1 MKVLVLGGGNSPE
14 REVSLR
20 SAKAVAEAA
29 RMAGYEVME
38 ANPADGLDIL
48 DTLPKGT
55 IILPILHGKNGEDG
69 VIQAE
74 LERRGLA
81 YLGSDSRVSA
91 ACFDKWQTRQ
101 KLLAA
106 KIPMPLGVRVNRETY
121 KNQALAKKPHVLKVV
136 HGGSSIGTVIV
147 RDLSKLEQEHINQLF
162 ELENDAVLEELVEG
176 LEITVPVLDQTALMP
191 LEVRPPEGSE
201 FDYDNKYNGT
211 TAELCPPPSLSQE
224 QIKRVQK
231 LAEKVHKLM
240 GCQHLSRTDT
250 IMSPDGSFVVLEI
263 NTIPGLNNQSLTP
276 KAAAVAG
283 LSMPELV
290 KKFINLVKRD
300 FKIE

>member
-20 SAKAVAEAA
+20 SAKAVAVAA

-38 ANPADGLDIL
+38 ADPADGLDVL

-81 YLGSDSRVSA
+81 YLGSDSSVSA
-91 ACFDKWQTRQ
+91 ACFNKWQTRQ
-101 KLLAA
+101 KLLVA
-106 KIPMPLGVRVNRETY
+106 KIPMPLGARVNKETY
-121 KNQALAKKPHVLKVV
+121 KNQALAKKPHVLKIV

-147 RDLSKLEQEHINQLF
+147 RDLSKLDQGHINQLF

-224 QIKRVQK
+224 QIERVQE

-240 GCQHLSRTDT
+240 GCRHLSRTDT
-250 IMSPDGSFVVLEI
+250 IMRPDGSFVVLEI

-300 FKIE
+300 FGVE